1 MLEMQAAIGRIQ
13 LRRMLDWTA
22 KRTVN
27 AQFIW
32 AACRQH
38 AAVRVPAFGCNTR
51 ACDTACASRSGCE
64 GQQVKTLLA
73 IQQALEKG
81 GIEFIGTPEDAP
93 GVRLRLNLTADQG
106 NSKPLP

>member
-51 ACDTACASRSGCE
+51 ACDTACASRSGCDP
-64 GQQVKTLLA
+64 QVWR
-73 IQQALEKG
+73 
-81 GIEFIGTPEDAP
+81 PDA
-93 GVRLRLNLTADQG
+93 RLGD
-106 NSKPLP
+106 NSYGSHVCQSRR